1 VVTGGDKAYLLEQVS
16 GFVLPSYSEGFSIAA
31 LEAMAYSKPCV
42 FSTRIG
48 FASELQEA
56 HAAEICEPQV
66 AAVTQAMKKL
76 LADEGHRNKLGQR
89 ARELFLKEYQINKVA
104 SDFILA
110 MKQI

>member
-1 VVTGGDKAYLLEQVS
+1 
-16 GFVLPSYSEGFSIAA
+16 
-31 LEAMAYSKPCV
+31 
-42 FSTRIG
+42 
-48 FASELQEA
+48 
-56 HAAEICEPQV
+56 V